1 MKNLSNL
8 YPERNVQDIKRMLPF
23 IGKTYFEY
31 NRQNPDEY
39 RTIHMHLNVF
49 TSKVTPLY
57 SNYIYGT
64 VPSHLEPIQPQ
75 FLSAVMRY
83 NALQNQP
90 LH

>member
-1 MKNLSNL
+1 MNKLTNL
-8 YPERNVQDIKRMLPF
+8 YPEKNIGDIKRLLQF

-49 TSKVTPLY
+49 NSKVTPMY
-57 SNYIYGT
+57 SNYIVGIP
-64 VPSHLEPIQPQ
+64 PSHIEPIQPQ
-75 FLSAVMRY
+75 FLSAVMKY

-90 LH
+90 LY